1 MLNGV
6 TIKSIYVDE
15 MADVNPKDYD
25 KCRTCG
31 VWKLIHYKV
40 GQELYYKE
48 SCKDY
53 LPTDNLLY
61 LELMENRIKLRRWY
75 EQAGRDLK

>member
-1 MLNGV
+1 MTEL
-6 TIKSIYVDE
+6 
-15 MADVNPKDYD
+15 NPKDFE

-31 VWKLIHYKV
+31 VWKLIHKQV
-40 GQELYYKE
+40 GSDCYYKD
-48 SCKDY
+48 SCDDY